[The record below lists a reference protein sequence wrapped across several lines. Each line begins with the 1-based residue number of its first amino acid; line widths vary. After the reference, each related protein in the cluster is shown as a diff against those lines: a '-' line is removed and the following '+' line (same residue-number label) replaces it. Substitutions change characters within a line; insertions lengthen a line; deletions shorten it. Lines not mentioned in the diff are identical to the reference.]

1 MSTLTVTQQKPIDGA
16 WKDESGTVVP
26 YNWVKKSERL
36 NERKLATIA
45 RKAISLSNN
54 LKAFKDEVFAEVKE
68 MYKAFL
74 DENGGKAPGKGK
86 GGITLYNFDKTIK
99 AELQVQEQIKFDE
112 NLINLAKDKLDELL
126 NDGLSDAKD
135 FIKPLVMDAFK
146 SSGGK
151 LDTKRVLGLRK
162 YADRIKDPRYAE
174 AMAFIDKSIS
184 RPDSKE
190 YFKVMVKDGVGEYV
204 DIQLNFSA
212 V

>member
-1 MSTLTVTQQKPIDGA
+1 MKLQINQQKSVDGT
-16 WKDESGTVVP
+16 WVDEAGVAIP
-26 YNWVKKSERL
+26 YNRVKPSERL

-45 RKAISLSNN
+45 RKAIALNDS
-54 LKAFKDEVFAEVKE
+54 LKAFKDDVFAEARE
-68 MYKAFL
+68 MYNAFL
-74 DENGGKAPGKGK
+74 NENGGKAPGKGK

-99 AELQVQEQIKFDE
+99 AEVQVQEQIRFDE
-112 NLINLAKDKLDELL
+112 NLIGLAKDRLDDLL
-126 NDGLSDAKD
+126 NDGLSEAKD

-162 YADRIKDPRYAE
+162 YADRITDPRYAQ

-190 YFKVMVKDGVGEYV
+190 YFRVWVKDETGEYM
-204 DIQLNFSA
+204 DIQLNFSSIC
-212 V
+212 